1 MTVAKFETLVERE
14 ATEVVKWRFS
24 QLTRSG
30 FPPDDAMTLA
40 ARVDVDPHRA
50 ADLVARGCPPSLAL
64 RILL

>member
-1 MTVAKFETLVERE
+1 MTVAEFETLAEHE

-30 FPPDDAMTLA
+30 FPLEDAITLA
-40 ARVDVDPHRA
+40 TRADIDLHRA
-50 ADLVARGCPPSLAL
+50 ADLVARGCPPSVAL

>member
-1 MTVAKFETLVERE
+1 MTVAEFETLAEQE

-30 FPPDDAMTLA
+30 FPAEEAITLA
-40 ARVDVDPHRA
+40 TRVDVDLHQA
-50 ADLVARGCPPSLAL
+50 ADLVAQGCPPSLAL